1 MVKTE
6 DNREKQSGK
15 KGKGP
20 RGGKRFVK
28 GQSGNPK
35 GRTPMPL
42 DLRTVKEMTPSF
54 VKKVIAKLAEM
65 TREEMDVWV
74 ESGKLSNLERMVAS
88 IIVKATVEGD
98 HNKLSFLLDRTI
110 GKVVEQRRLEIQAVK
125 YITKVNEDGA
135 LLQEVVQAELAGD
148 CLEGVE

>member
-1 MVKTE
+1 
-6 DNREKQSGK
+6 
-15 KGKGP
+15 
-20 RGGKRFVK
+20 
-28 GQSGNPK
+28 
-35 GRTPMPL
+35 MPL

-74 ESGKLSNLERMVAS
+74 ESGKLSNLERMVAA
-88 IIVKATVEGD
+88 IIVRAIAEGD

>member
-1 MVKTE
+1 MVKTVNNSKE
-6 DNREKQSGK
+6 QQNNSGGK
-15 KGKGP
+15 KR
-20 RGGKRFVK
+20 RGGSFTQGK
-28 GQSGNPK
+28 SGNPS
-35 GRTPMPL
+35 GRPKMPEE
-42 DLRTVKEMTPSF
+42 LRVIKEMTQSH
-54 VKKVIAKLAEM
+54 VKRVISKLAEM
-65 TREEMDVWV
+65 SREEMDAWV
-74 ESGKLSNLERMVAS
+74 ETGVPSNLERMVSA
-88 IIVKATVEGD
+88 IIVRAIAEGD